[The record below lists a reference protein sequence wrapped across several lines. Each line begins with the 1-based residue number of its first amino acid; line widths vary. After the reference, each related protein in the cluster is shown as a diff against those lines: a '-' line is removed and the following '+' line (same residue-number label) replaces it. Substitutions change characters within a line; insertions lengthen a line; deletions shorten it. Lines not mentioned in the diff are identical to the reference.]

1 MNDLLS
7 TSRLM
12 KLITAEAQSGN
23 KAYTINELFDD
34 LRKEVWKELA
44 GKKTADVYRRN
55 LQKMHLARL
64 IGMIEQRPV
73 GSSSPIQ
80 TQGGFTIANTV
91 NAANSDILSVAK
103 AELKEL
109 KRMISIALP
118 ATTDRMTKYHLQ
130 DCLERINLALDPK

>member
-1 MNDLLS
+1 
-7 TSRLM
+7 
-12 KLITAEAQSGN
+12 
-23 KAYTINELFDD
+23 
-34 LRKEVWKELA
+34 
-44 GKKTADVYRRN
+44 
-55 LQKMHLARL
+55 MHLARL